1 MREAEGLGPEAG
13 RPGTPRWR
21 SRGWLGAPFRWHARC
36 VTSSRGSV
44 ERPARDDSYESLFH
58 EAGVPGLL
66 LGLRPPL
73 AHELRHA
80 LSEARLERAI
90 GVIYRPETELASHY
104 FRAVP
109 PRQFDE
115 FVWLDRTRAVEA
127 LDVRTLSGVPDTY
140 PFGL

>member
-1 MREAEGLGPEAG
+1 
-13 RPGTPRWR
+13 
-21 SRGWLGAPFRWHARC
+21 
-36 VTSSRGSV
+36 
-44 ERPARDDSYESLFH
+44 
-58 EAGVPGLL
+58 
-66 LGLRPPL
+66 
-73 AHELRHA
+73 
-80 LSEARLERAI
+80 
-90 GVIYRPETELASHY
+90 VIYRPETELASHY